1 MLQLVIVFQRG
12 VCVDVTRMD
21 KVLTV
26 NADDFDVVVQP
37 GVTRKALNNYLR
49 DVGLW
54 FPVGKIFSH
63 FASII
68 ILRGSR
74 FL

>member
-1 MLQLVIVFQRG
+1 MFQRG

-26 NADDFDVVVQP
+26 NADDFDVTIEP
-37 GVTRKALNNYLR
+37 GVTRKSLNNYLR

-54 FPVGKIFSH
+54 FPVGKIFTNLKSVYT
-63 FASII
+63 F
-68 ILRGSR
+68 RGNR